1 MNRKYEALIV
11 LDTKGKEETVDSLVS
26 TISKDME
33 KAGLKLEQ
41 IDNMGKR
48 KFPFNPR
55 HVEAGT
61 LREHPVQRRSHRRG
75 CPALQAAP
83 QRKRLSAAVSQE
95 GGVSRVFARLFETF
109 SKPRDRSVRPGAL
122 CCSRLVDERSG
133 LAKMLNMC

>member
-33 KAGLKLEQ
+33 KSGLKLEQ

-55 HVEAGT
+55 HV
-61 LREHPVQRRSHRRG
+61 
-75 CPALQAAP
+75 
-83 QRKRLSAAVSQE
+83 
-95 GGVSRVFARLFETF
+95 
-109 SKPRDRSVRPGAL
+109 
-122 CCSRLVDERSG
+122 
-133 LAKMLNMC
+133 